1 MARPGGRWEHV
12 TARGIVGGIFVVFAV
27 QKVAPMDWS
36 KIVGAKIKCVFSFL
50 YSQNGRPAGGD
61 GFVLSVAPCLGPPG
75 SIVLSRGIVSAFILS
90 LLSVFLMVLSWRMSI
105 CTIAFGLFAL

>member
-36 KIVGAKIKCVFSFL
+36 KIVGAKIKCVFLF
-50 YSQNGRPAGGD
+50 YIRRMAGRPGATA
-61 GFVLSVAPCLGPPG
+61 LSCL
-75 SIVLSRGIVSAFILS
+75 
-90 LLSVFLMVLSWRMSI
+90 
-105 CTIAFGLFAL
+105 